1 MEARSVTTL
10 SEVTPTGSQIQVITP
25 DELREIPN
33 QVVNSLDC
41 LNKHKYIC
49 LKQKQKIYVR
59 KSKMWIACLK

>member
-25 DELREIPN
+25 DEIREIPN

-41 LNKHKYIC
+41 LNKHKYIY
-49 LKQKQKIYVR
+49 I
-59 KSKMWIACLK
+59 

>member
-1 MEARSVTTL
+1 MEARSVPTL

-49 LKQKQKIYVR
+49 LKQKQKYMSEKV
-59 KSKMWIACLK
+59 KCG